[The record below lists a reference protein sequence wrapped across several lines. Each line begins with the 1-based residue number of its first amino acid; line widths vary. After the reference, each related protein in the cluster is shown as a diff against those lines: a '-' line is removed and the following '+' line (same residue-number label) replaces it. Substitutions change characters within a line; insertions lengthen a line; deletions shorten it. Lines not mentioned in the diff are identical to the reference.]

1 MKIINGLLDYS
12 KPWST
17 PDLYLFT
24 GNRYITAKGKLV
36 MGRGAALQCR
46 DTYPGVDKDLANYI
60 KNKSNTL
67 QPNYFIIFTQL
78 SKDQYLGAFQ
88 VKNNFADKAELEI
101 IKRSTKML
109 KRYAIDKPHLNFHM
123 NFPGIGYGGLPYE
136 LILPIVQQLPD
147 NVILYK

>member
-1 MKIINGLLDYS
+1 MKIVEGLLDYS
-12 KPWST
+12 KQWSI
-17 PDLYLFT
+17 PDIYLFT

-46 DTYPGVDKDLANYI
+46 DTYPGVDKDLADKI
-60 KNKSNTL
+60 SKGELS
-67 QPNYFIIFTQL
+67 PNYFVKFTQL
-78 SKDQYLGAFQ
+78 DKDQYLGVFQ

-109 KRYAIDKPHLNFHM
+109 TQYAIKKSHLNFHM

-136 LILPIVQQLPD
+136 SILPTVQELPD

>member
-1 MKIINGLLDYS
+1 
-12 KPWST
+12 
-17 PDLYLFT
+17 
-24 GNRYITAKGKLV
+24 

-46 DTYPGVDKDLANYI
+46 DTYPGVDKDLADKI
-60 KNKSNTL
+60 SKGELS
-67 QPNYFIIFTQL
+67 PNYFNIFTQL

-109 KRYAIDKPHLNFHM
+109 KRHAIDKPHLNFHM

-136 LILPIVQQLPD
+136 LILPIVQQLPG

>member
-1 MKIINGLLDYS
+1 MKIVNGLLDYS
-12 KPWST
+12 KPWKT
-17 PDLYLFT
+17 PNLYLFT

-46 DTYPGVDKDLANYI
+46 DTYPGVDKDLADKI
-60 KNKSNTL
+60 SKCELS
-67 QPNYFIIFTQL
+67 PNYFIIFTQI

-109 KRYAIDKPHLNFHM
+109 TQYAIKKPHLNFHM

-136 LILPIVQQLPD
+136 LILPIVQELPD

>member
-1 MKIINGLLDYS
+1 MKIVDGLLDYL
-12 KPWST
+12 KPWAT

-46 DTYPGVDKDLANYI
+46 DTYLGVDKDLADKI
-60 KNKSNTL
+60 SKGELS
-67 QPNYFIIFTQL
+67 PNYFVKFTQL
-78 SKDQYLGAFQ
+78 DKDQYLGVFQ

-101 IKRSTKML
+101 IKRSTKIL
-109 KRYAIDKPHLNFHM
+109 TQYAIKKPHLNFHM

-136 LILPIVQQLPD
+136 SILPIMQELPD

>member
-1 MKIINGLLDYS
+1 MKIVDGLLDYS
-12 KPWST
+12 KPWAT

-46 DTYPGVDKDLANYI
+46 DTYPGVDKDLANKMS
-60 KNKSNTL
+60 KNKLSS
-67 QPNYFIIFTQL
+67 NYFIIFTQL
-78 SKDQYLGAFQ
+78 DKDQYLGVFQ

-101 IKRSTKML
+101 IKRSTKIL
-109 KRYAIDKPHLNFHM
+109 TQYAIKKPHLNFHM

-136 LILPIVQQLPD
+136 SILPIMQELPD

>member
-1 MKIINGLLDYS
+1 MKIVDGLLDYS
-12 KPWST
+12 KPWTT

-46 DTYPGVDKDLANYI
+46 DVYPGVDKDLADKI
-60 KNKSNTL
+60 SKGKLS
-67 QPNYFIIFTQL
+67 PNYFVKFTQL
-78 SKDQYLGAFQ
+78 DKDQYLGAFQ

-101 IKRSTKML
+101 IKRSTYIL
-109 KRYAIDKPHLNFHM
+109 KWFAIDKPHLNFHM

-136 LILPIVQQLPD
+136 SIIPIVQELPD